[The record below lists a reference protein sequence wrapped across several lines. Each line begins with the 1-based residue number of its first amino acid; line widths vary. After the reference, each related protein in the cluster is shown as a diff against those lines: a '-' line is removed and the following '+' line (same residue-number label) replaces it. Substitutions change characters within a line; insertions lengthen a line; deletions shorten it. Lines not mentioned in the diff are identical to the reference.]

1 MAENN
6 NIPKF
11 MNSESFMSD
20 KNYVKWLSDLKK
32 RIRIAQL
39 KAAVRVNEEMLK
51 LYWGLGED
59 ICEKQKQHHWG
70 TAFIKRLSVD
80 LRTEFPHTVGFH
92 GQTYTKSVSG
102 ICIIQHRLDF
112 CTKLVQNY

>member
-1 MAENN
+1 MADNN
-6 NIPKF
+6 NIPHF
-11 MNSESFMSD
+11 VNSESFMAD

-59 ICEKQKQHHWG
+59 ICEKQKQYHWG
-70 TAFIKRLSVD
+70 TAFMDRLRSD
-80 LRTEFPHTVGFH
+80 LRTEFPHTEGF
-92 GQTYTKSVSG
+92 S
-102 ICIIQHRLDF
+102 RANL
-112 CTKLVQNY
+112 